1 MNTTSDLIC
10 GLGSNSVEHCLD
22 HVTHLK
28 RNILLIIQPVNTS
41 SFSFCY
47 LKPGT
52 TPELLLLGG
61 CDSGAA
67 WLICTARISSA
78 TPTSCPAYGILL
90 DSPNLKCERERER
103 EFKTANKRFY
113 LGLPACPRGF
123 TWVWCPWRSAWPFP
137 RQHRHGSIGDIP
149 CHPSACPP
157 ELWKEPVPQSY
168 GKSSCST
175 VICILFQLFLPP
187 KHMLCLLWLW
197 ERLRNTKKG
206 SHWVISFSAASKP
219 VFSHYSV
226 SSCPSEYRRKW
237 RWKPIIFTNI

>member
-1 MNTTSDLIC
+1 MNA
-10 GLGSNSVEHCLD
+10 
-22 HVTHLK
+22 
-28 RNILLIIQPVNTS
+28 S

-52 TPELLLLGG
+52 RPELLLLGG
-61 CDSGAA
+61 CDLGAA

-90 DSPNLKCERERER
+90 DSPNLKCGREREK
-103 EFKTANKRFY
+103 ELKTVNKRFY

-137 RQHRHGSIGDIP
+137 RQHRHSSIGDVP
-149 CHPSACPP
+149 CHPWACPP

-168 GKSSCST
+168 GKSSSST
-175 VICILFQLFLPP
+175 VICILSQLCLPP
-187 KHMLCLLWLW
+187 KHVFGYLLWLW
-197 ERLRNTKKG
+197 GRLWNTKKRK
-206 SHWVISFSAASKP
+206 SLSAASKP
-219 VFSHYSV
+219 VFSPYSV
-226 SSCPSEYRRKW
+226 FSCPSEYRRKW